1 LVTVSVA
8 LEGSQQLVHF
18 GLGQVLPDPVDIV
31 PPAVLFE
38 RLVAL
43 RYFLACRSHA
53 ILPDISAVPL
63 TD

>member
-31 PPAVLFE
+31 PPAS
-38 RLVAL
+38 
-43 RYFLACRSHA
+43 FLSDWSHYDTFWPA
-53 ILPDISAVPL
+53 EAMRFCLIFPPSR
-63 TD
+63 